1 MPVFSSGELNRKP
14 PELDPEAPRYC
25 RARAGCRS
33 SLQNIRPVF
42 EFNGA
47 IQLGSK
53 HIPDQTGSRSLG
65 ALAPRRCH
73 GWSEDSP
80 LFGHPCFA
88 TRLGGV
94 AAGKETQG

>member
-14 PELDPEAPRYC
+14 PELGPEASRYC
-25 RARAGCRS
+25 RARARVQIVHCKPSGRYS
-33 SLQNIRPVF
+33 SSTTPSNSAARTSRIRR
-42 EFNGA
+42 GA
-47 IQLGSK
+47 E
-53 HIPDQTGSRSLG
+53 

-73 GWSEDSP
+73 GWSEDSR

-94 AAGKETQG
+94 AAGKETHG

>member
-25 RARAGCRS
+25 RARAGCKS
-33 SLQNIRPVF
+33 SLQTIQPVF
-42 EFNGA
+42 EFNDA

-53 HIPDQTGSRSLG
+53 HIPDQAGAE

-80 LFGHPCFA
+80 LFGHSCFA

-94 AAGKETQG
+94 AAGKETHG